1 MYTSL
6 PTVNVKISS
15 NPDLQSKKHYFFL
28 HELNQNYK
36 LSVIY
41 FTYLC
46 TYSDK
51 YSGGYFDI
59 IVFIVYTF

>member
-1 MYTSL
+1 MLKFHLILTYKAK
-6 PTVNVKISS
+6 NII
-15 NPDLQSKKHYFFL
+15 FL

-51 YSGGYFDI
+51 YSGGHFDI
-59 IVFIVYTF
+59 LVFIVYTF